1 MYSIPK
7 YKAKLV
13 KNKTSKEVIN
23 AKLSE
28 QKIKCE
34 SIKSKQKN
42 HLPKSK

>member
-1 MYSIPK
+1 MYSTPK
-7 YKAKLV
+7 YKAKEV
-13 KNKTSKEVIN
+13 KVKTKAEHIKDRVSI
-23 AKLSE
+23 

>member
-1 MYSIPK
+1 MYSTPK
-7 YKAKLV
+7 YKAKEV
-13 KNKTSKEVIN
+13 KVKTN
-23 AKLSE
+23 AEHIKDKVSI